1 MKRITNILIIMI
13 LCLIGQAQEP
23 VLSSRLKEYYRI
35 KLETSNLFSE
45 FSWAENRTKDTA
57 AMRDILVRYE
67 ASRQRLRQFP
77 EYYSPSWGAINYAD
91 MLAVFGRYAESV
103 SLYDTAFYHRRME
116 AYDFN
121 LPYRKAYFAGDTLLH
136 QRKLAEY
143 QQAECGLY
151 SYREWQVR
159 RKLWELQQM
168 DQTAI
173 NLSDMPGLDHEL
185 EVRMLAFKDSVL
197 KASIVQLRV
206 DYPEIEDVLALDF
219 WAKFLLG
226 RHLYSADP
234 DYWFEVEYPRSRKLL
249 ESGQSS
255 PGEYAHTYDL
265 YLVRTGRGKSYYGQY
280 GCTDDMT
287 PADTV
292 EMNRHRAN
300 IGLEPLKAERRDKNV
315 IYITY

>member
-1 MKRITNILIIMI
+1 MKKITNILVIMV
-13 LCLIGQAQEP
+13 LCLVGQAQEP

-35 KLETSNLFSE
+35 KMEMNNLISE
-45 FSWAENRTKDTA
+45 FSWAENRSKDTV
-57 AMRDILVRYE
+57 AMREILVRYE
-67 ASRQRLRQFP
+67 ESRQRLRQYS
-77 EYYSPSWGAINYAD
+77 EYYSSSWDARNYAD
-91 MLAVFGRYAESV
+91 MLAVFGRYAEAV
-103 SLYDTAFYHRRME
+103 SLYDTAFYHRNME
-116 AYDFN
+116 AHDFN
-121 LPYRKAYFAGDTLLH
+121 LPYRKAYFVHDTLLYR
-136 QRKLAEY
+136 RKLAEY

-151 SYREWQVR
+151 TYREWQVR

-168 DQTAI
+168 DQMAI
-173 NLSDMPGLDHEL
+173 KLSDMSGLDHEL

-197 KASIVQLRV
+197 KASIAQLRA

-249 ESGQSS
+249 ENGQSS
-255 PGEYAHTYDL
+255 PESYAHTYDL

-280 GCTDDMT
+280 GCADDMT
-287 PADTV
+287 PADTA
-292 EMNRHRAN
+292 EINRHRAN
-300 IGLEPLKAERRDKNV
+300 IGLESLEAKKQSHV

>member
-1 MKRITNILIIMI
+1 MKKITNILVIMV
-13 LCLIGQAQEP
+13 LCLVGQAQEP
-23 VLSSRLKEYYRI
+23 MLSPRLKEYYRI
-35 KLETSNLFSE
+35 KTETNNLFSE

-57 AMRDILVRYE
+57 VLRDILVRYE
-67 ASRQRLRQFP
+67 ENLHRLRQFP
-77 EYYSPSWGAINYAD
+77 EYFRPSWGALNYAD
-91 MLAVFGRYAESV
+91 MLAVFGRYAEAV
-103 SLYDTAFYHRRME
+103 SLYDTAFYHRAME

-136 QRKLAEY
+136 QRKLTEY

-151 SYREWQVR
+151 TYREWQVR

-168 DQTAI
+168 DQMAI
-173 NLSDMPGLDHEL
+173 KLSDMSGIDHEM

-197 KASIVQLRV
+197 KASIAQLRA

-234 DYWFEVEYPRSRKLL
+234 DYWFEVEYPRTRKLL

-255 PGEYAHTYDL
+255 PESYAHTYDL
-265 YLVRTGRGKSYYGQY
+265 YLVRIGRGKSYYGQY
-280 GCTDDMT
+280 GCTDAMT
-287 PADTV
+287 AADTA
-292 EMNRHRAN
+292 EMNRHRAD
-300 IGLEPLKAERRDKNV
+300 IGLEPLEAKKKDPNV

>member
-1 MKRITNILIIMI
+1 MIIMI

-35 KLETSNLFSE
+35 KMEMNNLFSE
-45 FSWAENRTKDTA
+45 FSWAENRTKDTV

-67 ASRQRLRQFP
+67 ASRKRLRQYS
-77 EYYSPSWGAINYAD
+77 EYYNPFWDARNYAD
-91 MLAVFGRYAESV
+91 MLAVFGRYAEAV
-103 SLYDTAFYHRRME
+103 SLYDAAFYHRSME

-168 DQTAI
+168 DQIAI
-173 NLSDMPGLDHEL
+173 KLSDMPGLDHEL

-197 KASIVQLRV
+197 KTSIAQLRA

-219 WAKFLLG
+219 WTHFLLG

-234 DYWFEVEYPRSRKLL
+234 DYWFEVEYPRTRKLL
-249 ESGQSS
+249 ESGQGS
-255 PGEYAHTYDL
+255 PESYAHTYDL